1 MIGRET
7 FDLVLMDVQMPEMSG
22 LEVTAAVRAHERT
35 SGRHLPIVAMTA
47 HALARD
53 RERCLEAG
61 MDDYIS
67 KPIKYAT
74 LTATIERVA
83 RRFGLPGPRGL
94 DTAAGV
100 LDDPQTPAA

>member
-1 MIGRET
+1 MIRREA

-22 LEVTAAVRAHERT
+22 LEVTAAVRDHERA
-35 SGRHLPIVAMTA
+35 SGGHLPIVAMTA
-47 HALARD
+47 HALAQD

-67 KPIKYAT
+67 KPIKYAI

-83 RRFGLPGPRGL
+83 QRFGLPVPRPL
-94 DTAAGV
+94 DAVDAV
-100 LDDPQTPAA
+100 MADPQSPAA